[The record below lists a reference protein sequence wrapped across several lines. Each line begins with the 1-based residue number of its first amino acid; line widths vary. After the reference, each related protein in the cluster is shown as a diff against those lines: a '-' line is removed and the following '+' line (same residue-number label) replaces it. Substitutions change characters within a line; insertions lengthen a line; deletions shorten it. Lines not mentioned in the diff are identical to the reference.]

1 MSKKH
6 KYIPFEI
13 KTPKTVSTIDVLVVW
28 DNKVKDWMMTE
39 QSLRDVELAKCTQRL
54 KELCKFELMVGF
66 HEYSDDFF
74 VTFSPVC
81 GHNTT
86 IFNLTAKDLKLM
98 KARINE
104 ALKEKMQTTTTNE

>member
-1 MSKKH
+1 MKKKH
-6 KYIPFEI
+6 KYIPLKI
-13 KTPKTVSTIDVLVVW
+13 KTPNTTSTIEALVIW
-28 DNKVKDWMMTE
+28 DDKVNDWMMTE

-66 HEYSDDFF
+66 HESSDDFF
-74 VTFSPVC
+74 MTFSPVC

-104 ALKEKMQTTTTNE
+104 ALKEKRQTTTTHE